1 MSEGCLRWAAA
12 CQMRKAGF
20 CPMKFGV
27 VLGKE
32 AGVSS
37 STCDR
42 KQSCSLSLLL
52 GRKAEYLLMETD
64 EAGTLEI
71 MN

>member
-1 MSEGCLRWAAA
+1 MGSLPSDEEGGLPPNGA
-12 CQMRKAGF
+12 
-20 CPMKFGV
+20 

-32 AGVSS
+32 ARVSS

-42 KQSCSLSLLL
+42 EQSCSLSLPL

-71 MN
+71 MNCSRIPL